1 MKTAFTLLVVTAC
14 TCVQGLEFSNRVATI
29 TCLDG
34 RTYTNVI
41 LIRGDSNGLIW
52 RKGASGGKICYTNL
66 SPENLVALGIDQDLE
81 TATNRIVIANKEAVA
96 KAIKESQYRRE
107 SEQWARQQE
116 QEKFR
121 QGEHEKR
128 APKPDSSS
136 QSTSTKI
143 AALEAQIEVDEEA
156 SAGAWNYYIDT
167 PSDYSSTT
175 ASSRGGTTVD
185 NAATRLATA
194 RAIDSKL
201 RAERR
206 LLRQL
211 RGE

>member
-1 MKTAFTLLVVTAC
+1 MKTALTLLVVTAC
-14 TCVQGLEFSNRVATI
+14 ACVQGLEFSNRVATI

-34 RTYTNVI
+34 RTYTNI
-41 LIRGDSNGLIW
+41 TLIRSDSNGLIW
-52 RKGASGGKICYTNL
+52 REGASGGKICYTNL
-66 SPENLVALGIDQDLE
+66 SPENLVALGIEQDLK
-81 TATNRIVIANKEAVA
+81 TATNRIVIANKEAVS
-96 KAIKESQYRRE
+96 KAYNESQYRRE

-116 QEKFR
+116 KEKLREQE
-121 QGEHEKR
+121 QEKR
-128 APKPDSSS
+128 APKPDTSK
-136 QSTSTKI
+136 STSTKI
-143 AALEAQIEVDEEA
+143 AALEAQIEADEEA
-156 SAGAWNYYIDT
+156 SARAWNYYIDT

-175 ASSRGGTTVD
+175 ASSRGGTAVD

-194 RAIDSKL
+194 RAIDGRL